1 MNQIACHECDLL
13 LNLPVIEEGQRATCP
28 RCNCQLTVNPRNGYE
43 KALVFSITGLIFF
56 VMANTFTFLSF
67 EAKGKGQVMTL
78 MQSCIDLYRYGEI
91 FLSLFIF
98 LFIILVP
105 ALLLFCFIWI
115 LTPLVFKG
123 VFAQDS
129 ILLSRLI
136 FHITPWSMAE
146 VFLIGVLVSMVKI
159 AALATVT
166 FGISFWAYIGFV
178 LCLTV
183 ARANL
188 DMHHFWE
195 TLEKSLP

>member
-1 MNQIACHECDLL
+1 MTQIACHECDLL
-13 LNLPVIEEGQRATCP
+13 LSLPDIDEGKRATCP
-28 RCNCQLTVNPRNGYE
+28 RCKCQLTVNPRNGYE

-56 VMANTFTFLSF
+56 VMANTFPFLSF
-67 EAKGKGQVMTL
+67 KAQGLGQVMTL
-78 MQSCIDLYRYGEI
+78 MQSCIDLYNYGETI
-91 FLSLFIF
+91 LALFVFIF
-98 LFIILVP
+98 IIFVP

-115 LTPLVFKG
+115 LLPVVFKG
-123 VFAQDS
+123 SFSQDS
-129 ILLSRLI
+129 ILISRVI

-146 VFLIGVLVSMVKI
+146 VFLIGILVSMVKI
-159 AALATVT
+159 AGLATVT

-195 TLEKSLP
+195 TLEKTIK